1 MEFLYFLE
9 DLRIPGLNEF
19 MLGITYFGDELVFLV
34 IAMILFWCVDKR
46 QGYYMMAVG
55 FFGTLAS
62 QFLKITCRVPRP
74 WVLDEN
80 FTILEQARET
90 AGGYSFPSGHTQSS
104 VGTFGALAMTTKNK
118 WIRGVCVALMVLV
131 PFSRVYIGVHTPADV
146 LVAAGMA
153 LALIVFVKP
162 LVYGKDG
169 KFIPVML
176 WAGLGL
182 IAAYLAY
189 VELFPF
195 PADVDVKNLASAVK
209 NAYTL
214 IGALG
219 GMLVVYYVDGKWL
232 HFKTEAIWWAQLL
245 KLFGGLALVLAVK
258 EGLKVPIELIFG
270 GHVIARGVRYFF
282 VVVVAGVVWPL
293 TFPWFSKLGRKEET
307 R

>member
-1 MEFLYFLE
+1 MEFLHFLE
-9 DLRIPGLNEF
+9 NLRMPGLNEF
-19 MLGITYFGDELVFLV
+19 MLGITYFGDEMVFLV

-80 FTILEQARET
+80 FTILEQAREA

-104 VGTFGALAMTTKNK
+104 VGTFGVLTMTTKNK
-118 WIRGVCVALMVLV
+118 WIRGLSIALMILV
-131 PFSRVYIGVHTPADV
+131 PFSRMYIGVHTPADV

-153 LALIVFVKP
+153 LALIVLVKP
-162 LVYGKDG
+162 VVYGKEG
-169 KFIPVML
+169 KYIPVML
-176 WAGLGL
+176 WVGLGL
-182 IAAYLAY
+182 SAAYLAY

-195 PADVDVKNLASAVK
+195 PADVDAENLASAIK

-219 GMLVVYYVDGKWL
+219 GMLVVHYVDGKWL
-232 HFKTEAIWWAQLL
+232 HFKPEAIWWAQIL
-245 KLFGGLALVLAVK
+245 KLLGGLLVVLAVK
-258 EGLKVPIELIFG
+258 EGVKVPIDLLFG
-270 GHVIARGVRYFF
+270 GHMVARSVRYFLM
-282 VVVVAGVVWPL
+282 VVVAGAVWPL
-293 TFPWFSKLGRKEET
+293 TFPWFAKLGCKEEK